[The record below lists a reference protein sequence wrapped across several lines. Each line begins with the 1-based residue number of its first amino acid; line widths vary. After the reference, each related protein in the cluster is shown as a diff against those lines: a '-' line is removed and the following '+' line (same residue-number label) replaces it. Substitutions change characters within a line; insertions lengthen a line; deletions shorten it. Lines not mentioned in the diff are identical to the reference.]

1 MPMEPLLAHI
11 DPDGAIAPVD
21 RWDPPLSGEM
31 DLVIAADGRWIHE
44 GTPMTRPRLIR
55 LLSTVLRRDDD
66 GEHYLVTPGEK
77 WRIRVEDCPFLIVD
91 AECTV
96 AEGRWWLT
104 TNVGDRLCLDDEH
117 RFTLSATPSGETV
130 PEVAVRF
137 GLAARLN
144 RNVYYRLVEQAESR
158 ELAGSVELGL
168 TSAGVWQPLGRM
180 DADAS

>member
-1 MPMEPLLAHI
+1 MPLDPLLARI

-44 GTPMTRPRLIR
+44 GTPIPRPRLIR
-55 LLSTVLRRDDD
+55 LLSTVLRRDAD
-66 GEHYLVTPGEK
+66 GEYYLVTPGEK
-77 WRIRVEDCPFLIVD
+77 WRIRVEDRPFLIVD
-91 AECTV
+91 AEE
-96 AEGRWWLT
+96 ARNGWMLT
-104 TNVGDRLCLDDEH
+104 TNVGDRVMLDATH
-117 RFTLSATPSGETV
+117 RLTPSVTSSGETV

-158 ELAGSVELGL
+158 EQDGGVELGL

-180 DADAS
+180 DVDAS